1 MIDIK
6 KLREA
11 KGLTQKELADRCGV
25 TLRTIQNWDSGKNIP
40 KSVAALLELLVF
52 PTKDDENISSFA
64 AGGSVS
70 VAAAQGS
77 RVNVSKSRENTETD
91 KFLSV
96 LERQQELMFEQMK
109 ANNKRAEQID
119 RLLTLLENKG

>member
-1 MIDIK
+1 MVDIK

-11 KGLTQKELADRCGV
+11 KGLTQKELADRCSV
-25 TLRTIQNWDSGKNIP
+25 TLRTVQNWEQGKNIP
-40 KSVAALLELLVF
+40 NSVMILLELLGF
-52 PTKDDENISSFA
+52 PTKDDENISSYA
-64 AGGSVS
+64 TGGSVS

-77 RVNVSKSRENTETD
+77 RVNVAKSKENTETD

-96 LERQQELMFEQMK
+96 LERQQTLMLEQMK
-109 ANNKRAEQID
+109 ANSKRDEQID